1 MIKMLTNST
10 PRQDG
15 LRMLAEYE
23 QHEGCIIVWPQR
35 PGSWS
40 FGADAACEAFT
51 AVIKAIAASE
61 RVYVACDKR
70 SKHWQRASEM
80 LAGLANV

>member
-1 MIKMLTNST
+1 MMKMLTQST
-10 PRQDG
+10 PKMDG
-15 LRMLAEYE
+15 FRMPAEYE

-40 FGADAACEAFT
+40 FGAEAACTAFT
-51 AVIKAIAASE
+51 AVIKAISASE

-70 SKHWQRASEM
+70 ASIGSGLSKC
-80 LAGLANV
+80 